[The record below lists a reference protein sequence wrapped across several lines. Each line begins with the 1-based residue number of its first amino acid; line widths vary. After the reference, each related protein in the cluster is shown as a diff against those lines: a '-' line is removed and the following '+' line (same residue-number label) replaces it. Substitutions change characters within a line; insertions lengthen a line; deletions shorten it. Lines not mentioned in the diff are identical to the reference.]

1 MSKKVTVELPDF
13 LIHLVEQMASAAGVT
28 PGEIISAHIAQQ
40 LATSGAN
47 SLALPTSESVHPDI
61 QELLKRVASQKDMT
75 IDQALLQWK
84 TKYASKMRKTLADPE
99 RKSWLDQL
107 RRYAGA
113 VNSGDSQSADNDRI
127 DAELATEYGNPHRMD
142 S

>member
-1 MSKKVTVELPDF
+1 MSKKVTVELPDS
-13 LIHLVEQMASAAGVT
+13 LIHLVEQMACAAGVS
-28 PGEIISAHIAQQ
+28 PGEIISAQIAQQ
-40 LATSGAN
+40 LATSGS

-75 IDQALLQWK
+75 IDQTLFQWK
-84 TKYASKMRKTLADPE
+84 TKYASKIRKNLADPE
-99 RKSWLDQL
+99 RKAWLDQL
-107 RRYAGA
+107 RRYARA

-127 DAELATEYGNPHRMD
+127 DAELTAEYEDPHRMD